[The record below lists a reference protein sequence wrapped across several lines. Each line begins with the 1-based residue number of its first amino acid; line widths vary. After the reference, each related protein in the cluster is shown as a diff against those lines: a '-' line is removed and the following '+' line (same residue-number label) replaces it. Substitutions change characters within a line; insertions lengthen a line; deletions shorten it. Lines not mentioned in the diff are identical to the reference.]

1 MIFKIER
8 GLVLPV
14 KLGFINNIANDDLF
28 DVIDVVRINIED
40 QDGGE
45 ISRAANGPLSKIA
58 QQTKADISLEFDR
71 ISQTDLGGLRK
82 KLFNRKQPHQVFLN
96 EPAVVDTSLSPVD
109 GSQTL
114 TYNGITN
121 PAGAANKAT
130 IAQSD
135 DPNLL
140 IGTSEFSTGE
150 YGDISQF
157 GTQVENNGTGSKYHY
172 MFFLF
177 KLTNYLAGTDI
188 TKESIERLTLFM
200 NRPEAIDNVGGTEI
214 NTGIVV
220 HCKNDQ
226 ENEFTEI
233 YRQGLTS
240 NKFNTQFAA
249 LAPVD
254 GFTSFDDYLDGADFI
269 IFRVRNL
276 NAFETGNT
284 NKLKMDF
291 IELLVNGYGVLTPSS
306 NNFTFRDMFTGA
318 GKTGTVQLNEI

>member
-1 MIFKIER
+1 M
-8 GLVLPV
+8 
-14 KLGFINNIANDDLF
+14 GFIDNIANDDLF
-28 DVIDVVRINIED
+28 NVVDVVRINVND
-40 QDGGE
+40 RDGG
-45 ISRAANGPLSKIA
+45 SVVRAANGPASKIA
-58 QQTKADISLEFDR
+58 QQTKAEISLEFDR
-71 ISQTDLGGLRK
+71 ISQSDLGNLRK
-82 KLFNRKQPHQVFLN
+82 KIFNRKQQHQVFLN
-96 EPAVVDTSLSPVD
+96 EPAIVDTDLSPVA
-109 GSQTL
+109 GAQTL

-121 PAGAANKAT
+121 PAGAANSAT

-140 IGTSEFSTGE
+140 VGTSEFSSGE

-177 KLTNYLAGTDI
+177 KLTNYLSGANI
-188 TKESIERLTLFM
+188 TKESIERLTLLM
-200 NRPEAIDNVGGTEI
+200 NTPEAIDNVGGTEI

-226 ENEFTEI
+226 DSEFTEI

-240 NKFNTQFAA
+240 NKYNTQFAA

-254 GFTSFDDYLDGADFI
+254 GFTNFDDYLDGADFI

-276 NAFETGNT
+276 NAFDTGNT

-291 IELLVNGYGVLTPSS
+291 VELLVNGYGVLPPSS
-306 NNFTFRDMFTGA
+306 DNFTFRDTFTGA
-318 GKTGTVQLNEI
+318 GKTGTVNLNEI